1 MKRIDVGLEWFLNP
15 DHLPFI
21 AALEKGWFR
30 EAGLDVTL
38 IEPAEHYDGLAAVS
52 EGRIAFACNEPLHM
66 IDETRPGLRALG
78 CFFETEG
85 GVMLTPAGEE
95 ALIRGEVIR
104 VASPVA
110 GEVTDDLARL
120 IVRRWCES
128 RDIAFDPARVHIEAA
143 GFEHLANLQAGYHGA
158 WLCFANFEGVEAA
171 HLGVEVRLI
180 TSTEVGL
187 PNFSALELFTGDSFK
202 REYPEVVRK
211 FTRLVSEGAELC
223 REHPAEALELWYG
236 HSGETRSDL
245 MDAIVRDTCRRLVA
259 PVVPDPERWR
269 PMWREFVR
277 MGLSQVDASG
287 FDALYEPA

>member
-38 IEPAEHYDGLAAVS
+38 IEPAEHYDGLAAVA

-95 ALIRGEVIR
+95 ALAAGETIR

-120 IVRRWCES
+120 IVERWCEQ
-128 RDIAFDPARVHIEAA
+128 REIAFDPAQLRIVAA
-143 GFEHLANLQAGYHGA
+143 GFEHLKNLQAGYHGA

-171 HLGVEVRLI
+171 QLGVSARLI
-180 TSTEVGL
+180 SSTDVGL
-187 PNFSALELFTGDSFK
+187 PNFSALELFTGEAFR
-202 REYPEVVRK
+202 REYPEVVRD
-211 FTRLVSEGAELC
+211 FARLVSEGAELC
-223 REHPAEALELWYG
+223 REQPDEALALWYQY
-236 HSGETRSDL
+236 SGEARSDL
-245 MDAIVRDTCRRLVA
+245 MDAIVRDTCHRLVA

-269 PMWREFVR
+269 SMWEAFDR
-277 MGLSQVDASG
+277 MGLSRVDAQG
-287 FDALYEPA
+287 FDALYEPY